1 MTEKV
6 DEGTESVNARS
17 KLDQLLV
24 DISDI
29 QNQGQARG
37 VSRAENLRP
46 VLASVEPVTAESVTE
61 EVAVPEE
68 IVEKLIAADP
78 APIANETNDADLNYK
93 EKNAFAPIRMHLSE
107 QVRFQL
113 VMNETEEVVEI
124 QPEKEHVVLQFPD
137 GKSLRIPRT

>member
-1 MTEKV
+1 M
-6 DEGTESVNARS
+6 NARS

-37 VSRAENLRP
+37 VSRAENVRP
-46 VLASVEPVTAESVTE
+46 VLVAAAAPAEESPTDI
-61 EVAVPEE
+61 PED
-68 IVEKLIAADP
+68 IVEELIAKEPEVEAVVQP
-78 APIANETNDADLNYK
+78 APAAAVNDAPLSHN
-93 EKNAFAPIRMHLSE
+93 EQGTFAPIRMHLSE

-137 GKSLRIPRT
+137 GKSLRIPRV